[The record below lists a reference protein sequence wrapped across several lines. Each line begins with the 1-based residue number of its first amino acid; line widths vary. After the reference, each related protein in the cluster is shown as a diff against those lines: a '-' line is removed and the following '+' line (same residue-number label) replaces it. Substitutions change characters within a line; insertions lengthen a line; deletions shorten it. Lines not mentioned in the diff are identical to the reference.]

1 MNIEKRVAEEAQKY
15 VEENAN
21 GGAKQVAKESYLLA
35 ASLEDMYASGQYF
48 QGEAQVEPLS
58 TAVQAAKDA
67 RDNVVELNRSRGYID
82 TSGMT
87 ADHAR
92 AEFTRNAV
100 ASTLMVFWCACG
112 LTGMSRGRATKK
124 VFSGPGARLGEE
136 AVKEWNIF
144 KESLRE
150 ECLRYIEEEKNKKS
164 EDEEIDIHKEEKEDK
179 IICKKCNTI
188 VRDGKGICPKCGSN
202 MFNEKYGRYKSRE
215 EKSKYQEKEINID
228 KSETEEIEKLVCQKC
243 RVVVRSNVESC
254 PKCGRELKNEELE
267 ELEERVGKEICP
279 KCGSNMFN
287 EKYGRYKSREEKSKY
302 QEKEINIDKSETEEI
317 EKLVCQKC
325 RVVVRSNVESC
336 PKCGREL
343 KNEEL
348 EELEERVGK
357 EQSSSSG
364 LKELKCPSCS
374 RVRITGDDA
383 QSVQCSVC
391 GSKMH
396 PASEDADRAPVS
408 GEADRASVSK
418 DTDRSSETSEDCFV
432 ATAVYSDPGHPDVC
446 HLRRFRDETLR
457 RSVLGRIFI
466 AWYYRYGPDLAEY
479 IEDTPFLKRGIRW
492 TLGRLVGV
500 LEGGCS
506 RPQRQSF

>member
-267 ELEERVGKEICP
+267 ELEERVGKE
-279 KCGSNMFN
+279 
-287 EKYGRYKSREEKSKY
+287 
-302 QEKEINIDKSETEEI
+302 
-317 EKLVCQKC
+317 
-325 RVVVRSNVESC
+325 
-336 PKCGREL
+336 
-343 KNEEL
+343 
-348 EELEERVGK
+348 
-357 EQSSSSG
+357 QSSSSG